1 MGRPSSLRVVVAV
14 PIVISVL
21 VFGAPAVAG
30 TTKASTHDRA
40 KHGSA
45 RGSRVISVDMTTDGG
60 FALPASVHAGLVTF
74 RVTAAD
80 GTFHAFQGFSLN
92 RGATLEQ
99 ALADYNETLSG
110 EPSRVAAGTRALAR
124 DVTQVGG
131 VATSTG
137 AAQEVTIPLKKGI
150 YYFMDLDDVGV
161 VAPRVHRLRAHGS
174 SFKASP
180 KCSRLTSRARAR
192 TCCAARSR
200 SPRPCLDYS
209 AKFKAAMVD
218 NQPRFT
224 GPTTIAHD
232 ATFLAVVTGDQ
243 AQQFVFRPVR
253 PGITDEYITTFYD
266 AIKSG
271 TPRPP
276 SPWTGLQT
284 GLQTLSPGRYAIMHL
299 DLPPG
304 RYALISYAPS
314 DESGFPH
321 GWEGMHQIVTLN

>member
-1 MGRPSSLRVVVAV
+1 M
-14 PIVISVL
+14 VISVL
-21 VFGAPAVAG
+21 VLGAPAVAG
-30 TTKASTHDRA
+30 TTTASTHDRA

-80 GTFHAFQGFSLN
+80 GTFHAFQGFSLSP
-92 RGATLEQ
+92 GATLKQ

-110 EPSRVAAGTRALAR
+110 ELSRVAAGTRALAR

-137 AAQEVTIPLKKGI
+137 AAQEVTIPLEKGT
-150 YYFMDLDDVGV
+150 YYFVDLADVGV
-161 VAPRVHRLRAHGS
+161 VAPRVHRLRVHGR
-174 SFKASP
+174 SFKG
-180 KCSRLTSRARAR
+180 
-192 TCCAARSR
+192 
-200 SPRPCLDYS
+200 S
-209 AKFKAAMVD
+209 ALEYTAVFEAAMGD
-218 NQPRFT
+218 DQPRFT

-266 AIKSG
+266 AIQSG

-276 SPWTGLQT
+276 SPWTGLYT

-304 RYALISYAPS
+304 PYALISYAPS